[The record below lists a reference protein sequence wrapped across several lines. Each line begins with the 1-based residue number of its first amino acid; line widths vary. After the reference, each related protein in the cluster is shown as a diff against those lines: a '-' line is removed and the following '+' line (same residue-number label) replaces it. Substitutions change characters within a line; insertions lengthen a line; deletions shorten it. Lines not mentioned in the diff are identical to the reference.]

1 MRSSWSRILVGTWGI
16 WLTTAL
22 TGVAGTD
29 MSAGAHVQHAIHGA
43 HAALGE
49 HAAHGDHAARG
60 ENAAL
65 GHARG
70 ASLSSEVTGPS
81 SDRAPLHH
89 GCMDQCCCGAPQA
102 IVARAVALPFSAI
115 VGALQRH
122 YAEHTIARIR
132 WAHSQPFGNG
142 PPRSA

>member
-1 MRSSWSRILVGTWGI
+1 MRSSWSRILVGAWGI

-29 MSAGAHVQHAIHGA
+29 MSAGAHVQHTTHGE

-49 HAAHGDHAARG
+49 HAAHGEHAARG
-60 ENAAL
+60 EHAAP

-70 ASLSSEVTGPS
+70 ASQSSEVTGPGS
-81 SDRAPLHH
+81 NRAPLHH
-89 GCMDQCCCGAPQA
+89 ACMDQCCCGAPQA
-102 IVARAVALPFSAI
+102 VVARAVALPSSAI
-115 VGALQRH
+115 VGALQQH
-122 YAEHTIARIR
+122 YAEHTIPRIR
-132 WAHSQPFGNG
+132 WAHSQPFANG